1 MPRRDPLICG
11 GAGGRSAGDPIWHS
25 PSRSSPVCPPSLTC
39 HSPEQKPHHPRQRQ
53 GTRGL
58 APGSV
63 AGGEVVEVRAV
74 QYCWAASDPSWPSKT
89 PVMATVGSQAP
100 DFGLQ
105 PVGSLPLGPVQ
116 TGDERGVIVKPLAEG
131 LLAASAAC
139 ATSAPEARAST
150 ARACFGS
157 GLSAWR
163 IISASDHVTLTWLAP
178 MFTWRV
184 GRPNLRTWASVR
196 TADKN
201 LAWARSIF
209 RY

>member
-1 MPRRDPLICG
+1 MALSAPVVAGVPSFTDLSPRGWPPAQLREV
-11 GAGGRSAGDPIWHS
+11 RS
-25 PSRSSPVCPPSLTC
+25 SRSQPILD
-39 HSPEQKPHHPRQRQ
+39 R
-53 GTRGL
+53 
-58 APGSV
+58 
-63 AGGEVVEVRAV
+63 
-74 QYCWAASDPSWPSKT
+74 WAASDPAPPSKA
-89 PVMATVGSQAP
+89 PVRATLGSQAP
-100 DFGLQ
+100 DCGPL
-105 PVGSLPLGPVQ
+105 PVDSLPLGPIQ
-116 TGDERGVIVKPLAEG
+116 TGDERGVSVKPLAEG

-201 LAWARSIF
+201 LAWALSIF